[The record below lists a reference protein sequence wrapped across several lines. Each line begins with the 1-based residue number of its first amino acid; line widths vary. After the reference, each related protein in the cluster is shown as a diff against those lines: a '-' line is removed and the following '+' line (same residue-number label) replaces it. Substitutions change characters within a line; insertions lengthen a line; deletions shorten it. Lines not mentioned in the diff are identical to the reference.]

1 MFYNNI
7 AILSQL
13 PIFIVSSR
21 IHVFIYTANK
31 SAILVNEQI
40 GPGLSG
46 FGLMYYG
53 LSTVS
58 GPTGSCL
65 GPCQL

>member
-40 GPGLSG
+40 GPGLPG
-46 FGLMYYG
+46 FGLM
-53 LSTVS
+53 
-58 GPTGSCL
+58 
-65 GPCQL
+65 